1 MRADQSTVWHP
12 MMKALLASLALHP
25 LMAIAQMQG
34 CSIVGEPQVSPSLV
48 RLESSPGRV
57 VIRRGKPL
65 HTTLTLR
72 AGDQGVY
79 LPDYFGPFMETCDR
93 GFATELLT
101 RAGKLANK
109 HPTGCAT
116 AGGPPQI
123 KLVWLK
129 PGETRQW
136 PVDLP
141 TRSIGP
147 GSYCLYAEYLTS
159 AHLLEW
165 AISVPENKSLVA
177 QGRVTALP
185 VIIRIR

>member
-12 MMKALLASLALHP
+12 MMKAVLASLALHP

-79 LPDYFGPFMETCDR
+79 LPENIARLVSQRNFSTGLP
-93 GFATELLT
+93 
-101 RAGKLANK
+101 KLR
-109 HPTGCAT
+109 HF
-116 AGGPPQI
+116 
-123 KLVWLK
+123 
-129 PGETRQW
+129 
-136 PVDLP
+136 
-141 TRSIGP
+141 RSFVRKW
-147 GSYCLYAEYLTS
+147 E
-159 AHLLEW
+159 
-165 AISVPENKSLVA
+165 
-177 QGRVTALP
+177 
-185 VIIRIR
+185 